1 MYDVCNCMSLF
12 MYVCIYVFMHLC
24 IYLCMYVCIY
34 VFMYFMVW
42 YGMVWM
48 HPCMYVCIMIT
59 YAMEPQKD
67 AHSPFDH
74 PSYESKAPET
84 FNSDKSLP
92 DFFFFQTHQR
102 CTRWCPS
109 SESLSWFI
117 SPVFVGDISIVFMGL

>member
-1 MYDVCNCMSLF
+1 
-12 MYVCIYVFMHLC
+12 
-24 IYLCMYVCIY
+24 
-34 VFMYFMVW
+34 MVW
-42 YGMVWM
+42 YGMDASM
-48 HPCMYVCIMIT
+48 HVCIMIT

-92 DFFFFQTHQR
+92 DIFQTHQR
-102 CTRWCPS
+102 CTSWCPT